1 MYLLQQKQDSIKK
14 IYHDE
19 GFILDNYT
27 LPTIN
32 FCNGN
37 FIRDGEAIQIK
48 FSCNALYISFSGT
61 LLYFDSHFGLCTL
74 ISLCSIKITDDRK
87 QGMVESVLTKK

>member
-1 MYLLQQKQDSIKK
+1 M
-14 IYHDE
+14 
-19 GFILDNYT
+19 DNYT

-32 FCNGN
+32 FCNDN

-61 LLYFDSHFGLCTL
+61 LLYFDSHFGLCTI
-74 ISLCSIKITDDRK
+74 ISLCSIKITDDRE